1 MFRNKKDRVDGEL
14 KVVML
19 GESGVG
25 KSSILRRYIDDT
37 FIEFV
42 ESTIGAAFM
51 NKKIIYQNK
60 IYNLDIWDTAGQER
74 YKSLMPMYY
83 RNAKGAVIVY
93 SVNNKDSFETA
104 KKWLRILLDFH
115 KDNVI
120 IYLVENKKDLNIK
133 VDNRNEIEQI
143 IKNDNVFFIETS
155 AKDSYNIE
163 KLFVKLSESMVN
175 HSYILNNG
183 KHNLFIDSEITKNE
197 NCCY

>member
-51 NKKIIYQNK
+51 NKKIIYKNK

-74 YKSLMPMYY
+74 YKSLMPM
-83 RNAKGAVIVY
+83 
-93 SVNNKDSFETA
+93 
-104 KKWLRILLDFH
+104 
-115 KDNVI
+115 
-120 IYLVENKKDLNIK
+120 
-133 VDNRNEIEQI
+133 
-143 IKNDNVFFIETS
+143 
-155 AKDSYNIE
+155 
-163 KLFVKLSESMVN
+163 
-175 HSYILNNG
+175 
-183 KHNLFIDSEITKNE
+183 
-197 NCCY
+197 